1 LQSMMRLL
9 IKTIEDVTSR
19 FRTYLA
25 MGHEALNQVI
35 DEVPPVLSASPMLN
49 VEDVNVG
56 VSIEQQVGA
65 VETEISKRRSSY
77 DEARKTTVSR
87 REAWRRDVMLCELLD
102 NMGDADLE
110 RRLSPS
116 TNKHCMFLSQSLSCI
131 RVCERCKNELIDM
144 PESGKQC
151 ESTHIQTRNSR
162 HPLLCTECHKRFQTV
177 QELYLHSE
185 ICIIES
191 FENEAV
197 NVFSNMPS
205 LTKSTAVFDAT
216 THAGITAKGDDP
228 PILIPETNASA
239 SSSRLTTLSFSAK
252 CKVECSR
259 FKKTQVTVP
268 TGTTKAVPL
277 SFVSTSHLE
286 QRYWSSSERLQKIP
300 FELENARILES
311 PSGLKIYISIE
322 RKCGREGNGV
332 ISGNDGYYY
341 GSQGALGSNAT
352 NSKRK
357 IIGALAN
364 TNNDDI
370 YRTKMECPA
379 CGLILYRHNFGTHY
393 RIHTG
398 ELPFICTYC
407 QKRFRTTSAL
417 KVHIRQESLEGAH
430 TGEKPYSCPKCSY
443 CCITKR
449 NLDRH
454 ITNNHVREGERRGP
468 RERRSRYRKDE
479 FIVTTD
485 DIEMGT
491 VEESE
496 KIDHH
501 YVISPVEIEN
511 KNVVEEKTNDEMQG
525 RDDNRQSVDM
535 PVLPLLTL

>member
-1 LQSMMRLL
+1 
-9 IKTIEDVTSR
+9 
-19 FRTYLA
+19 
-25 MGHEALNQVI
+25 
-35 DEVPPVLSASPMLN
+35 
-49 VEDVNVG
+49 
-56 VSIEQQVGA
+56 
-65 VETEISKRRSSY
+65 
-77 DEARKTTVSR
+77 
-87 REAWRRDVMLCELLD
+87 
-102 NMGDADLE
+102 
-110 RRLSPS
+110 
-116 TNKHCMFLSQSLSCI
+116 
-131 RVCERCKNELIDM
+131 M
-144 PESGKQC
+144 PESSKQC
-151 ESTHIQTRNSR
+151 ESTHIQARNSH
-162 HPLLCTECHKRFQTV
+162 HPLLCAECHKRFQTM

-197 NVFSNMPS
+197 NVFSSMPS
-205 LTKSTAVFDAT
+205 LAESTAVFDAT

-239 SSSRLTTLSFSAK
+239 RSSRLTNFSFSAK
-252 CKVECSR
+252 CKAECSR
-259 FKKTQVTVP
+259 FKKTEVITP
-268 TGTTKAVPL
+268 IKTTKTAPV
-277 SFVSTSHLE
+277 SFISTSHLE
-286 QRYWSSSERLQKIP
+286 QRCWSSSERLQKIP

-311 PSGLKIYISIE
+311 PGGLKIYISIE
-322 RKCGREGNGV
+322 RQCGLEGNGA
-332 ISGNDGYYY
+332 ISGSDGYYY
-341 GSQGALGSNAT
+341 GSQGAFGSNAT

-364 TNNDDI
+364 ANNDDI
-370 YRTKMECPA
+370 YRTKMECPT

-417 KVHIRQESLEGAH
+417 KVHIRQESLEVAH

-468 RERRSRYRKDE
+468 RERRSRYRRDE
-479 FIVTTD
+479 YSVTIDD

-511 KNVVEEKTNDEMQG
+511 KDVVEEKTNDEVQG
-525 RDDNRQSVDM
+525 RDDNRQSANM